1 MRGSVFQAEFNSPVD
16 SQTIGEVAEKPEL
29 QTNLSENTKIANKHS
44 IWFWGGLLAL
54 YFFWDY
60 IQTRR
65 NVQESL
71 EPANIRANLH
81 NLVVIGIGAVVVING
96 MNVFLT
102 KLASMKIPVV
112 SKIAGN
118 LLPLFHL

>member
-1 MRGSVFQAEFNSPVD
+1 MRGSVFQTEVNSPVD
-16 SQTIGEVAEKPEL
+16 SQTVGEVAEKPEL
-29 QTNLSENTKIANKHS
+29 QTNLSENMKIASKHS
-44 IWFWGGLLAL
+44 VWFWAGLLGL
-54 YFFWDY
+54 YLFWDY

-65 NVQESL
+65 SIQESL

-81 NLVVIGIGAVVVING
+81 NLVVIGIGAVVIING

-102 KLASMKIPVV
+102 KLASMKIPGV
-112 SKIAGN
+112 SKVAGN